1 MFEEIKKILL
11 EELNVEEYEISLTS
25 KIREDLGADSLD
37 LVQIIMAIEEYFNIE
52 IDEDEIANDAS
63 VQQIMEYIKTKK

>member
-11 EELNVEEYEISLTS
+11 EELNVEEYEISLSS

-37 LVQIIMAIEEYFNIE
+37 LVQIIMAIEEHFNIE
-52 IDEDEIANDAS
+52 IDEDEITNDAS
-63 VQQIMEYIKTKK
+63 VQQIIEYIKTKK